1 MPVSNDEHMGEDAPT
16 PNVLHGTDFAT
27 PTPITFTTPP
37 PSLMLAERTQR
48 AIAEFDAVLDSEL
61 DVRYQPM
68 WKGLQALVTQLAEQ
82 AAQQQHNADILEQQ
96 RRDQREQSV
105 AQEGRLE
112 RVENLLNKLL
122 SRPPQPASPP
132 PTYAAAL
139 KTGLVPPDLVQH
151 TNTTETLHPE
161 TLVRRVNSAKR
172 VSILGK
178 VIAARRLPSGDLIL
192 TADTA
197 DMKSQLEVDTTWL
210 QALGS

>member
-1 MPVSNDEHMGEDAPT
+1 MPVSNDEHMGEDAPS

-37 PSLMLAERTQR
+37 PSLTLAERMQR

-82 AAQQQHNADILEQQ
+82 AAQQQHNANILEQQ

-105 AQEGRLE
+105 AQEGQLE

-122 SRPPQPASPP
+122 SRLPQPASPP

-139 KTGLVPPDLVQH
+139 KTGLVPLDRDVPTRLTREILVQH
-151 TNTTETLHPE
+151 
-161 TLVRRVNSAKR
+161 
-172 VSILGK
+172 I
-178 VIAARRLPSGDLIL
+178 
-192 TADTA
+192 
-197 DMKSQLEVDTTWL
+197 
-210 QALGS
+210 